1 MAPACLSAQNLPTT
15 LLLTHSSRHS
25 APFPPLHDLAAF
37 QWIPFG
43 MSSSTAL
50 YVFLYALHYFMFKT
64 KMTGLLQTAF
74 YFGYSAMFCLGLAL
88 TCGAVGYIAAAAFV
102 RTIYRNVKCD

>member
-1 MAPACLSAQNLPTT
+1 
-15 LLLTHSSRHS
+15 
-25 APFPPLHDLAAF
+25 
-37 QWIPFG
+37 